1 MRNWWFK
8 LSARLRKRTR
18 FFEDVY
24 IKNPNNIR
32 LGESSK
38 ILRGAALIATQG
50 TIAIGNRV
58 HVNRLVSINAEK
70 QGAEVI
76 LEDGV
81 EINDGSLL
89 LARGRILLHRNAIL
103 GPGVKLI
110 SYQHT
115 FADPTRAIKEQPC
128 VNADI
133 EIGEGSWIGAN
144 AVVMAGVRVG
154 RGAVIGAG
162 AIVNCDIPDLAVAV
176 GCPARVIKL
185 RTGAPDEASE

>member
-24 IKNPNNIR
+24 VKNPDNIH

-58 HVNRLVSINAEK
+58 HVNRHVSINAEK
-70 QGAEVI
+70 RGAEVI

-89 LARGRILLHRNAIL
+89 LARGRILIRRNAIL

-115 FADPTRAIKEQPC
+115 FADTTRTIKEQPC
-128 VNADI
+128 VNDDI

-162 AIVNCDIPDLAVAV
+162 AIVTRDIPDLAVAV
-176 GCPARVIKL
+176 GCPARVIKV
-185 RTGAPDEASE
+185 RSAATETSE

>member
-8 LSARLRKRTR
+8 LSARLLKKTR

-24 IKNPNNIR
+24 IKNPDNISI
-32 LGESSK
+32 GESSK
-38 ILRGAALIATQG
+38 ILRGASLIATHG

-58 HVNRLVSINAEK
+58 HVNRQVSINAEK
-70 QGAEVI
+70 RGTQVI

-81 EINDGSLL
+81 GINDGSLL
-89 LARGRILLHRNAIL
+89 LARGRIVIRRDAIL

-110 SYQHT
+110 SYHHT
-115 FADPTRAIKEQPC
+115 FADPTRPIKEQQC
-128 VNADI
+128 INADI

-144 AVVMAGVRVG
+144 AVVLAGVRVG

-162 AIVNCDIPDLAVAV
+162 AIVTCDIPDLAVAV
-176 GCPARVIKL
+176 GCPARVIK
-185 RTGAPDEASE
+185 RRSVAAEASE

>member
-24 IKNPNNIR
+24 VKNPDNIH

-50 TIAIGNRV
+50 TIAIGNRA
-58 HVNRLVSINAEK
+58 HVNRHVSINAEK
-70 QGAEVI
+70 RGAEVI

-89 LARGRILLHRNAIL
+89 LARGRILIRRDAIL

-115 FADPTRAIKEQPC
+115 FADPTRSIKEQPC
-128 VNADI
+128 VNDDI

-162 AIVNCDIPDLAVAV
+162 AIVTRDIPDLAVAV
-176 GCPARVIKL
+176 GCPARVIKV
-185 RTGAPDEASE
+185 RSAATETSE